1 MNIVDTL
8 SRKVTADGIEYRYE
22 YNITKTKV
30 LLSDYGLN
38 KEVQSYGIEVER
50 RDVSDG
56 KVINIEREIVKNI
69 SPQRHKVQALAKLLF
84 DNVVSPVNFI
94 EVIGENIDDYIIDYD
109 EVFKDTSIG

>member
-8 SRKVTADGIEYRYE
+8 SRKITVDGIEYRYE
-22 YNITKTKV
+22 YNIVKTKV

-69 SPQRHKVQALAKLLF
+69 SPQRHKVQALAKLLS
-84 DNVVSPVNFI
+84 DNLVSPVNFI

>member
-8 SRKVTADGIEYRYE
+8 SKKVIADGTEYRYE
-22 YNITKTKV
+22 YNITRAKV
-30 LLSDYGLN
+30 LLSDYGIN

-50 RDVSDG
+50 KDVIDG
-56 KVINIEREIVKNI
+56 KVVNIEREVVKNI
-69 SPQRHKVQALAKLLF
+69 SPQRHKVQALAKLLW

-94 EVIGENIDDYIIDYD
+94 EVIGENIDEYIIDYD

>member
-8 SRKVTADGIEYRYE
+8 SAKVIADGIEYIYE
-22 YNITKTKV
+22 YNITRTSV

-50 RDVSDG
+50 RDVVDG
-56 KVINIEREIVKNI
+56 KVINIERECVKNI
-69 SPQRHKVQALAKLLF
+69 SPQRYKVQALAKMLC
-84 DNVVSPVNFI
+84 DNLVSPVNFI